1 MPFPTLR
8 NLPDPGI
15 QLVSLVCPILAGRFF
30 TTIATTDSHLRE
42 VTISIWD
49 DQHSE
54 PGMID
59 SKTYINR
66 KLIFN
71 LTVKITV
78 KKKKKKQPSLKST
91 SEGFPWWLSG
101 KESVNAADTGWI
113 TDLEDSRCHRENKP
127 VHYNYK
133 AHKPQ
138 LLKPKHLEPVL
149 HKRSHHNGKPTQCN

>member
-15 QLVSLVCPILAGRFF
+15 QLVSPILAGRFF
-30 TTIATTDSHLRE
+30 TTSATTDSHLRE

-49 DQHSE
+49 DQYSE

-78 KKKKKKQPSLKST
+78 KKKKKKNPPLKVYLR
-91 SEGFPWWLSG
+91 GFPGGSVVKNLSM
-101 KESVNAADTGWI
+101 
-113 TDLEDSRCHRENKP
+113 
-127 VHYNYK
+127 
-133 AHKPQ
+133 Q
-138 LLKPKHLEPVL
+138 Q
-149 HKRSHHNGKPTQCN
+149 TQVGSLI